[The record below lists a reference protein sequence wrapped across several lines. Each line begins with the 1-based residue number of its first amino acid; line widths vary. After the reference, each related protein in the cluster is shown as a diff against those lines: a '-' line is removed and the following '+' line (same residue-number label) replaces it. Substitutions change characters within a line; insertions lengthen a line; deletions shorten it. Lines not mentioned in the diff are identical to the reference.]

1 MLKLRQ
7 LEVQGFKSFVDKTKI
22 ELKDDLLIV
31 VGPNGSGKSN
41 IADCILWAIGEQSAK
56 SLRGAKMQDVIFHG
70 TKKRPAAGSAEVF
83 LLFEREDGQKI
94 RVGRRLNRN
103 GDSSY
108 VIDDSNVRLKDI
120 HEFCYRNNISVQ
132 GSYLVE
138 QGRVEKMLA
147 LSPQERKS
155 LFEEVAGIAHYKES
169 RKASE
174 SKLNSTKQDLLRVS
188 DIIIEVEAEQAEL
201 KKQALR
207 AERYMKLQAE
217 LDAKRRSI
225 YGRNLQEL
233 TARKRL
239 LDEELSLYYDEREK
253 RSAALATLESGLET
267 SRLKKHD
274 EESAFDKLTG
284 VIHELELSKQKKEQ
298 ENKRRFDQIV
308 NAKERI
314 RQIDEDQVTLA
325 QREKDRRKDLGGLD
339 ARKEESARQKEEISD
354 KLGKASAHLDGLKKK
369 LESTL
374 AEIETK
380 RKSSLE
386 LAQEKSSR
394 NSAFN
399 RIGEELI
406 RLSEREA
413 RQKRELESLAAQ
425 REKAEETLAD
435 QEAALLER
443 TNRFNEKIAELSKA
457 REVIE
462 SLKKDISGFTG
473 NISACEMNI
482 ASCGSTIKVLQEQER
497 LQKSKARDILEKKD
511 PSLEEKKLA
520 SLLAGVPKKTLKAL
534 ELIMGEG
541 LLGYRIEDSKKA
553 FSLLDSV
560 KDDLKERVAFLA
572 SDIANSGDSGAAES
586 KKHKSFI
593 GFVDE
598 MDGFPAWLKG
608 HVTRT
613 ARFSDR
619 SDALA
624 FVKSCGLPAIVDD
637 SVIINPR
644 GLIYGGPPKELALP
658 LLKISKELEETGRKL
673 KDEQSMLSGLKEKLA
688 ALRSREK
695 DAISAEQEALSAR
708 ERMQAEVQ
716 KAGLSRQTAESELKR
731 ISSLENLTRD
741 EEASIREQREEYES
755 ERKNLEGRLKSLE
768 KELAETNASLSML
781 SSDESRFREDL
792 ARAEE
797 SLTRT
802 RIEESQWDERNKAL
816 EDQLKSLQSALD
828 EVTGLI
834 AKYRDEK
841 EMHSSKIRK
850 LENDM
855 LEEEKS
861 LAEVLTEMTSAR
873 EKLQN
878 YSDIIAALE
887 EELQKSEKLVKEAR
901 ETSSEV
907 QNAISERE
915 KELAE
920 VNSDHKNIIE
930 RFASYFEEEWET
942 IAAEWEGAP
951 RMEPEEREAG
961 FSQVQKL
968 EKRLNEMGP
977 QNLLAKEKYDEKS
990 KRSEFLKE
998 QKKDVETAIAQL
1010 EETIRKTNETIKA
1023 RYIEAYEAVN
1033 KNFTELFKVV
1043 FDGGEAYLKLEDPEN
1058 PLESGIEIFAQP
1070 PGKKVVHNIQLS
1082 GGESALV
1089 ALTLLFAILSYRPQ
1103 PFFLLDEVDAP
1114 LDDANIENVFSKLLL
1129 QFSQKAQF
1137 IVISHNKRTMALGD
1151 AIYGVTMEETGISRI
1166 VSVSLKE
1173 VSA

>member
-22 ELKDDLLIV
+22 ELKEDLLIV

-83 LLFEREDGQKI
+83 LLFEKEDGQKI

-169 RKASE
+169 RKTSE

-188 DIIIEVEAEQAEL
+188 DIIVEVEAEQAEL

-207 AERYMKLQAE
+207 AERFMKLQAE
-217 LDAKRRSI
+217 LDAKRRAI
-225 YGRNLQEL
+225 FGRNLQEL

-239 LDEELSLYYDEREK
+239 LGEELALYYDERAK
-253 RSAALATLESGLET
+253 RSAALATLESGLEA
-267 SRLKKHD
+267 SRLRKHD
-274 EESAFDKLTG
+274 EESAFDRLTG
-284 VIHELELSKQKKEQ
+284 EIHELELSKQKKEQ

-314 RQIDEDQVTLA
+314 RQIDEDQVILA

-339 ARKEESARQKEEISD
+339 ARKEESARQKEEIGE
-354 KLGKASAHLDGLKKK
+354 KLGKASSLLDGLKKK

-374 AEIETK
+374 GEIETK
-380 RKSSLE
+380 RRSSLE
-386 LAQEKSSR
+386 LAQERSSR
-394 NSAFN
+394 NSSFN
-399 RIGEELI
+399 RIGEELKK
-406 RLSEREA
+406 LSEREA
-413 RQKRELESLAAQ
+413 RQKRELETLVGQ
-425 REKAEETLAD
+425 REKAEGALAD
-435 QEAALLER
+435 EEAALLER
-443 TNRFNEKIAELSKA
+443 TNRFTEKVAELVKA
-457 REVIE
+457 REAIDIIR
-462 SLKKDISGFTG
+462 KDISALTAET
-473 NISACEMNI
+473 SACEMSI
-482 ASCGSTIKVLQEQER
+482 ASCGSTIKVLREQEK

-520 SLLAGVPKKTLKAL
+520 SMLAGVPKKTLKAI

-541 LLGYRIEDSKKA
+541 LLGYRIEGPEKA
-553 FSLLDSV
+553 FSLLDSAG
-560 KDDLKERVAFLA
+560 DDLKERVAFLA
-572 SDIANSGDSGAAES
+572 PDIAGTGGSAADP

-608 HVTRT
+608 HVAGT

-619 SDALA
+619 KDALA
-624 FVKSCGLPAIVDD
+624 FVKSSGRPAIVAD
-637 SVIINPR
+637 SVIINPQ
-644 GLIYGGPPKELALP
+644 GLIFGGPPKELAIP

-673 KDEQSMLSGLKEKLA
+673 KEEQSKLSGLKEKLA
-688 ALRSREK
+688 ALRDREQGSL
-695 DAISAEQEALSAR
+695 SAEQAAAAAR
-708 ERMQAEVQ
+708 DRMQAEVQ

-731 ISSLENLTRD
+731 IASLENLTRD

-755 ERKNLEGRLKSLE
+755 ERKNLEGRLKSVE
-768 KELAETNASLSML
+768 KELAEANASLSML

-802 RIEESQWDERNKAL
+802 RIEESQWEERNKAL
-816 EDQLKSLQSALD
+816 EEQLKSLQGALD

-834 AKYRDEK
+834 AKQRDEK

-861 LAEVLTEMTSAR
+861 LSEVLTEMTSSR

-878 YSDIIAALE
+878 YGDIIRSLE
-887 EELQKSEKLVKEAR
+887 EELQRSEKLVKEAR

-907 QNAISERE
+907 LSAISERE

-930 RFASYFEEEWET
+930 RFSSYFEEEWESL
-942 IAAEWEGAP
+942 AAEWEGAP

-961 FSQVQKL
+961 FAQVTKL
-968 EKRLNEMGP
+968 EKRLAEMGP

-990 KRSEFLKE
+990 KRADFLKE
-998 QKKDVETAIAQL
+998 QKKDVESAIAQL

-1023 RYIEAYEAVN
+1023 RYIEAYEEVN

-1151 AIYGVTMEETGISRI
+1151 AIYGVTMEETGISKI
-1166 VSVSLKE
+1166 VSVSLRE